1 MTSIY
6 APFARACAR
15 AQAIAP
21 KDSGLPKLSIG
32 AQICPRI
39 GVQN

>member
-1 MTSIY
+1 LTDVRLEEALSLLH
-6 APFARACAR
+6 
-15 AQAIAP
+15 
-21 KDSGLPKLSIG
+21 LPANWMRKRFLSIG